1 MKTATVV
8 GEKSLVETNNKGE
21 QCLIVRLLTSKS
33 YNKEAFTTAMR
44 KHWRPIFKLSDCWD
58 LDEHTFVFSFEDTMD
73 KKIVCINSLR
83 SIDKSLVVFQGGH
96 FTNVSIVFQD
106 CDGESQV
113 ANLQFRWA
121 FFWIQLHICMG
132 YLSRE

>member
-1 MKTATVV
+1 MTV
-8 GEKSLVETNNKGE
+8 
-21 QCLIVRLLTSKS
+21 
-33 YNKEAFTTAMR
+33 
-44 KHWRPIFKLSDCWD
+44 WD

-73 KKIVCINSLR
+73 KEIVCINSLR